1 MQIIHWWRQW
11 RRLRWESC
19 ILCGGETLA
28 TSDNDPTEQIMT
40 TTKER
45 MIHTE
50 CHWWPLITDPLHK
63 SYLQT
68 SGRHTGVHR
77 EEDTMLT
84 SSTSS
89 SGVYWVRA
97 KMGSL
102 VPGHQGT
109 GALGPGPRAF
119 FILFYFLF
127 WREFFFSLKKS
138 GKKIVFSLFFLSF
151 SLSFSLSLYTHFGV
165 FLV

>member
-1 MQIIHWWRQW
+1 M
-11 RRLRWESC
+11 RLLLTRSES
-19 ILCGGETLA
+19 IEV
-28 TSDNDPTEQIMT
+28 T
-40 TTKER
+40 TT
-45 MIHTE
+45 
-50 CHWWPLITDPLHK
+50 ITL
-63 SYLQT
+63 
-68 SGRHTGVHR
+68 
-77 EEDTMLT
+77 LT
-84 SSTSS
+84 P
-89 SGVYWVRA
+89 

-119 FILFYFLF
+119 FIFFYFLF